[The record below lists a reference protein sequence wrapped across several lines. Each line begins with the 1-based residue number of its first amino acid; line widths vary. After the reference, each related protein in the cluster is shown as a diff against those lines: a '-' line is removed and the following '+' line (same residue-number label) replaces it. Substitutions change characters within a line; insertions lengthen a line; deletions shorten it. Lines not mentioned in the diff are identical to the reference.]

1 METNNSDRRIF
12 DRVQARFPAKFRGPF
27 HGFGS
32 EVFLRDISGL
42 GAKVTTRKNVYV
54 NDTID
59 MLVELPDGKDPLPL
73 SGKVVWV
80 RAQNPQLRDVGLA
93 FEKIDLME
101 TQRIFKFCL

>member
-1 METNNSDRRIF
+1 MDIKVEDRRVF

-32 EVFLRDISGL
+32 EIFLRDISGL

-54 NDTID
+54 NDTLD
-59 MLVELPDGKDPLPL
+59 VLVEIPDGKDPVAL

-93 FEKIDLME
+93 FEKVDLME
-101 TQRIFKFCL
+101 TQRIFKYCL